1 MWLFRASMLNT
12 ETDTKLDSALAM
24 RNAIAKVAT
33 GPEYSKDLSFDEA
46 KKAMDFVLSEE
57 SDLVQA
63 AVFFIGLRMK
73 RETDDENKG
82 ILQSIKDTAIVA
94 QANVDELVDIADP
107 YNGHSRGLPMTPFIA
122 PVLAANGVPAVCH
135 GVDYLGPKYGITQHN
150 ILKAAGVN
158 VNLSSTEAAKQIED
172 TSFGWAYVDQSQF
185 APRLHDLVDFRT
197 RIIKRQ
203 VLTTVEV
210 LIKPI
215 TAKNKTHLLTG
226 YVHKAYPPVYAELAR
241 FSGFDSAMIVRGV
254 EGGVI
259 PSLQQA
265 GKLWS
270 YKDKGEESVV
280 ELDPTILGFN
290 SEDFQQNTR
299 AVALPKDLPELRNQ
313 GASIIKP
320 FDTDIAAQKA
330 AEAGLAALNGETGA
344 AYNSLVYAASIT
356 LHHLGKA
363 DSLETAADMVRKT
376 LDSGKA
382 LAHLQGKA

>member
-1 MWLFRASMLNT
+1 MI
-12 ETDTKLDSALAM
+12 DTVSADSKRSAALAM
-24 RNAIAKVAT
+24 RAAIAKVAT

-46 KKAMDFVLSEE
+46 KAAMDFVLSE
-57 SDLVQA
+57 DTDPVQT

-82 ILQSIKDTAIVA
+82 ILQSIKNITITAE
-94 QANVDELVDIADP
+94 ANVDELVDVADP
-107 YNGHSRGLPMTPFIA
+107 YDGHARGLPMSAFIA
-122 PVLAANGVPAVCH
+122 PVLAANGVAAVCH
-135 GVDYLGPKYGITQHN
+135 GLDYVGPKYGITQHN
-150 ILKAAGVN
+150 VLKAAGVN
-158 VNLSSTEAAKQIED
+158 VDLTPAEAATQIEN
-172 TSFGWAYVDQSQF
+172 SAFGWAYVDQAQF

-215 TAKNKTHLLTG
+215 SGKNKTHLLTG
-226 YVHKAYPPVYAELAR
+226 YVHKAYPPIYAELAR

-259 PSLQQA
+259 PSLQQP

-270 YKDKGEESVV
+270 YRDKGEETAV
-280 ELDPTILGFN
+280 ELDPKTLGF
-290 SEDFQQNTR
+290 EQKTR
-299 AVALPKDLPELRNQ
+299 AVPLPKDIPEIKNQ

-320 FDTDIAAQKA
+320 FDTDVAAQRTA
-330 AEAGLAALNGETGA
+330 DVGLAALKGEKGA

-363 DSLETAADMVRKT
+363 DSLKAAADMVRKT